1 MTDLL
6 MPKATAV
13 WLIDNTALTFA
24 QIANFCQLHDLEVQ
38 AIADGDVGGGIRG
51 YDPVQNKQL
60 SQEELNRCEADAD
73 ARLVRS
79 TTTLPEPTNRTKGP
93 TYIPLAKRGD
103 KPDGIA
109 WLVKHHPN
117 MKDSLISK
125 LVGTTRDTIT
135 KIRERSHWNIAKIS
149 AKHPVMLGLCTQDA
163 LDHAITKT
171 GDNVKSPSDQVQGIS
186 ELP

>member
-24 QIANFCQLHDLEVQ
+24 QIADFCALHDLEVQ
-38 AIADGDVGGGIRG
+38 AIADGDVGAGIQG
-51 YDPVQNKQL
+51 YNPVLNKQL
-60 SQEELNRCEADAD
+60 TDEEIKRCEEDPS

-79 TTTLPEPTNRTKGP
+79 TSTLPPPTQRTKGP
-93 TYIPLAKRGD
+93 RYVPLARRSD

-109 WLVKHHPN
+109 WIVKHHPDI
-117 MKDSLISK
+117 KDSQIARLI
-125 LVGTTRDTIT
+125 GTTKETIG
-135 KIRERSHWNIAKIS
+135 KIRDRSHWNIANIS
-149 AKHPVMLGLCTQDA
+149 AKHPVMLGLCSQID
-163 LDHAITKT
+163 LDRAIE
-171 GDNVKSPSDQVQGIS
+171 KSGGTAQPVTEQVSNIS

>member
-13 WLIDNTALTFA
+13 WLIDNTALTFS
-24 QIANFCQLHDLEVQ
+24 QIADFCSLHDLEVQ
-38 AIADGDVGGGIRG
+38 AIADGDVSSGIRG
-51 YDPVQNKQL
+51 YDPVLNKQL
-60 SQEELNRCEADAD
+60 TQEEIQRCEADETAS
-73 ARLVRS
+73 LVRS
-79 TTTLPEPTNRTKGP
+79 TSVLPEPTNRTKGP

-117 MKDSLISK
+117 MKDSVISK

-135 KIRERSHWNIAKIS
+135 KIRERSHWNIANIT
-149 AKHPVMLGLCTQDA
+149 AKHPVMLGLCTQMA
-163 LDHAITKT
+163 LDEAITKT
-171 GDNVKSPSDQVQGIS
+171 GDDVKSPSEQVQGLS